1 MRHRSTQHTTIATW
15 HVDCLVGSIPITRVR
30 VVKRVDIMDTRITE
44 LQQHLGVTAGAA
56 ADDVQAKRDEESRAQ
71 QAALEQLADRI
82 SAARSV
88 F

>member
-1 MRHRSTQHTTIATW
+1 MHPQMACRLLSGI
-15 HVDCLVGSIPITRVR
+15 VPNTRTR
-30 VVKRVDIMDTRITE
+30 VVKRVDIMDTRIPE
-44 LQQHLGVTAGAA
+44 LQQHLGATVGAA
-56 ADDVQAKRDEESRAQ
+56 TDDVQSKRDEESRAQ

>member
-1 MRHRSTQHTTIATW
+1 
-15 HVDCLVGSIPITRVR
+15 
-30 VVKRVDIMDTRITE
+30 MDTRILE
-44 LQQHLGVTAGAA
+44 LQQHLGAAAGTA

>member
-1 MRHRSTQHTTIATW
+1 M
-15 HVDCLVGSIPITRVR
+15 R
-30 VVKRVDIMDTRITE
+30 VVKRVDIMDTRIPE
-44 LQQHLGVTAGAA
+44 LQQHLSATAGTA
-56 ADDVQAKRDEESRAQ
+56 ADDVQSQRDEESRAQ

>member
-1 MRHRSTQHTTIATW
+1 
-15 HVDCLVGSIPITRVR
+15 
-30 VVKRVDIMDTRITE
+30 MDTRIPE
-44 LQQHLGVTAGAA
+44 LQQHLGATVGAA
-56 ADDVQAKRDEESRAQ
+56 ADDVQSKRDEESRAQ

>member
-1 MRHRSTQHTTIATW
+1 M
-15 HVDCLVGSIPITRVR
+15 R
-30 VVKRVDIMDTRITE
+30 VVKRADIMDTRILE
-44 LQQHLGVTAGAA
+44 LQQHLGATAGTA